1 MGTHDTENDVV
12 ILDGK
17 EPSNVLTFVPRAS
30 WNAEIGVSIPGSVA
44 RQPLVRAVN
53 RAIADFGI
61 WPETIER
68 RAAAMPNSPIRPR
81 HRIGR
86 VSVELLTHDR
96 LHRVREQLTVYPTRH
111 YRVNSALTDVL
122 GYSSQST
129 AQNPK
134 SEPSPGLILCSSLSA
149 VLPPMPPNR
158 AA

>member
-1 MGTHDTENDVV
+1 MGIHDTENDVV

-68 RAAAMPNSPIRPR
+68 GTATMPDSPIRPR
-81 HRIGR
+81 KRIGR

-96 LHRVREQLTVYPTRH
+96 LH
-111 YRVNSALTDVL
+111 S
-122 GYSSQST
+122 
-129 AQNPK
+129 
-134 SEPSPGLILCSSLSA
+134 
-149 VLPPMPPNR
+149 
-158 AA
+158 